1 MTQQSTNEQISIR
14 NMDIKQY
21 NEIKKHYVPEDNTDN
36 EQSIGNFKAEKGSV
50 KITGYENGTVLF
62 QGIGALK
69 ECSMWKRRFE
79 NTSAMDNLEFS

>member
-69 ECSMWKRRFE
+69 ECSM
-79 NTSAMDNLEFS
+79 